1 MYVCSAGKLCN
12 LTLLAAPQSNNLL
25 SRVIGALIYIQA
37 KLKYAMN
44 EVILDLVSTRK
55 GLNPERINIGL
66 RAFLL
71 VADSLEKNVNHWT
84 TVLLLSWCCQ

>member
-1 MYVCSAGKLCN
+1 M
-12 LTLLAAPQSNNLL
+12 
-25 SRVIGALIYIQA
+25 
-37 KLKYAMN
+37 KYAMN

-71 VADSLEKNVNHWT
+71 VADSLEKNV
-84 TVLLLSWCCQ
+84 S

>member
-1 MYVCSAGKLCN
+1 M
-12 LTLLAAPQSNNLL
+12 
-25 SRVIGALIYIQA
+25 
-37 KLKYAMN
+37 KYAMN

-71 VADSLEKNVNHWT
+71 VADSLEKNVSYWIIIVFAMV
-84 TVLLLSWCCQ
+84 VLLGGKSPDANHGQQHALGQCPKGED